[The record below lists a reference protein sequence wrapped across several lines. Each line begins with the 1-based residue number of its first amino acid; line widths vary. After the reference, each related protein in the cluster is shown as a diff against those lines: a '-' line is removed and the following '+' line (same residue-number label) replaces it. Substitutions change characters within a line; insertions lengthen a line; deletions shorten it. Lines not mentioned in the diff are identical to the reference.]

1 MKYYR
6 TLAVLAFAG
15 MLAVSGAAFAKSEGT
30 NDPTPDRPFD
40 EMQRV
45 RKHTQEQTQEQNYWP
60 DFRPGTYPTRPRPND
75 DSVNKPSRFPEDK
88 VPPKRPS
95 DQQNGT
101 KPDRRPPKV
110 DGKRPPVNRNSN
122 DNRTPPPH
130 RPRSRDR
137 RPPERRK

>member
-1 MKYYR
+1 MKYR

-15 MLAVSGAAFAKSEGT
+15 VLAVSGAAFAKE
-30 NDPTPDRPFD
+30 NDPNDPFKRD
-40 EMQRV
+40 PFAEIQRV
-45 RKHTQEQTQEQNYWP
+45 REKNQEQTQESNYWP

-75 DSVNKPSRFPEDK
+75 DSVNRPSRFPEDK

-110 DGKRPPVNRNSN
+110 DGKRPPENSN
-122 DNRTPPPH
+122 NSGSRTPPPH
-130 RPRSRDR
+130 RPHSRDR